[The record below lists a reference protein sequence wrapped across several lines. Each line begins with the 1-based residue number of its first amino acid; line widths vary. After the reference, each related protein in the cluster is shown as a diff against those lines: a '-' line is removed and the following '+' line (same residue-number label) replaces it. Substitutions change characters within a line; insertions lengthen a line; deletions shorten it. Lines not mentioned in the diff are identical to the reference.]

1 MIHGH
6 GWSLLHMDLRM
17 DRHILKKFWMLSQRI
32 FYTFQTSKQNKK
44 FPLYFALIEFQEPRS
59 LKCSL
64 YLISAIPT
72 ILYFKE
78 KTSLPSPLSSDS
90 YCSRLRVQ
98 KNFWNFIFCSWMN
111 PTLTWDMPPKS
122 ILYFKVKNVS
132 VFTTIIWHTLLK
144 AKTSDKIW
152 DPIMCSWMNPTFTWD
167 MPSKFLLKMIHRI
180 TYYCKHILK
189 LSRSNNFLLKSF
201 SR

>member
-78 KTSLPSPLSSDS
+78 KTSLPSPLSSDTH
-90 YCSRLRVQ
+90 CSRLRVQ
-98 KNFWNFIFCSWMN
+98 KKFWNFIFCSWMNPTLTWDMPPKSILYFKEKTSLPSPLSSDTHCSRLRVQKKFWNFIFCSWMN

-122 ILYFKVKNVS
+122 ILYFKVKCLCLHHYYL
-132 VFTTIIWHTLLK
+132 THTVEG
-144 AKTSDKIW
+144 
-152 DPIMCSWMNPTFTWD
+152 
-167 MPSKFLLKMIHRI
+167 
-180 TYYCKHILK
+180 
-189 LSRSNNFLLKSF
+189 
-201 SR
+201 